1 MRAVSW
7 KDIIEFLGITAIV
20 ASLIFVGFQIQQDQE
35 IAIADTYGSIPESA
49 ANLAELVMSE
59 SDVWRRGLDGEEL
72 PNEDQVKFL
81 ALLSAVQLHISNIHI
96 RWNQIGP
103 IASSVA
109 SRRYAFALYTYP
121 GLRNARSLQLAEL
134 EAGGVA
140 LEGAFTSSLLEREAD
155 RFLADYDKSN
165 PPMPQKKSYIFW

>member
-1 MRAVSW
+1 MRAASW
-7 KDIIEFLGITAIV
+7 RDIVEFFGITAIV
-20 ASLIFVGFQIQQDQE
+20 ASLIFVGLQIQQDQG
-35 IAIADTYGSIPESA
+35 IAIADTYGSLPESA
-49 ANLAELVMSE
+49 ANLAELVMGE

-72 PNEDQVKFL
+72 ADLEQVRFL
-81 ALLSAVQLHISNIHI
+81 AMLRAVQLHISNIHI

-109 SRRYAFALYTYP
+109 SRRYAYALYTYP
-121 GLRNARSLQLAEL
+121 GLREARSVQLAEL

-155 RFLADYDKSN
+155 GFLAEYDEAQ
-165 PPMPQKKSYIFW
+165 PPKPPIKSYIFW